1 MIGRRHV
8 VRGHV
13 GIALEFL
20 VRDRD
25 LQAVAQLLGVLER
38 QLLHLVRRVTSR
50 EVRAQRVALNG
61 VGEDDCRLAGVLH
74 GCLVG
79 RVDLAVVVAAAL
91 EFPELVVG
99 PVLDHFLGARVAAEE
114 VFAHVGAVVRAE
126 GLVVAVQGFVH
137 DVDEGVVLVGGEQLV
152 PAAAPDDLDDVPAG
166 TLEEGFQLLDDL
178 AIAANRAVEALQV
191 AVDDEGQV
199 VQALLGRQLEHAA
212 GLGLVHFTVADE
224 GPGVLL
230 GGVFDPV
237 HVQVAVEPRLV
248 DGLGG
253 TQAERDRGEL
263 PEAVELARV
272 RV

>member
-8 VRGHV
+8 VRRHV
-13 GIALEFL
+13 GIALEFF